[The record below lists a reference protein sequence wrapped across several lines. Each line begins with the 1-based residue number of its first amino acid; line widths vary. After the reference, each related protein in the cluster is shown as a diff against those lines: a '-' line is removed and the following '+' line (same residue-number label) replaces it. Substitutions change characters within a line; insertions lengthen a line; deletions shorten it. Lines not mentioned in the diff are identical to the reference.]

1 MEIINNTEKL
11 QFEYTKGGEVAK
23 LEYRF
28 YKQKNIA
35 LVHTLVP
42 DSMRG
47 EGVASALA
55 AAAFAYAKEVDK
67 KVMVYCP
74 FVAAYVKKNPVVREQ
89 IDRAYHPG
97 L

>member
-67 KVMVYCP
+67 KSDGILSFCSCLCKEEP
-74 FVAAYVKKNPVVREQ
+74 CCT
-89 IDRAYHPG
+89 
-97 L
+97 